1 MVASCLSSVK
11 MTAPG
16 VTGLATGVF
25 ILVLSQVISSVA
37 AETAKLN
44 GTCDGSVKTLANG
57 CSISSDCSTIK
68 CEMKFVEMPI
78 IFKLKVNK
86 CGDKVSATTT
96 VEVPDLHITWSH
108 VYTSNEIVQVPGFTT
123 SFHGIIDTGVFVQV
137 ELSPIDDKLHVTAR
151 VLAGTKVLGKGDFPV
166 KVTVIEGDLRFQCG
180 KYKSLY
186 RPLNCLLAR

>member
-1 MVASCLSSVK
+1 

-137 ELSPIDDKLHVTAR
+137 ELSPIDDKLHVTVNECDGVSAT
-151 VLAGTKVLGKGDFPV
+151 VGINVPDLNINWSHTFTSDGIIAIPGFTVSMTSIGTAGV
-166 KVTVIEGDLRFQCG
+166 
-180 KYKSLY
+180 
-186 RPLNCLLAR
+186 